1 MEKQSGNMISSDELL
16 FFDEKPAAIPL
27 YEAFAKRLLA
37 EIDDVTVKVRK
48 TQISFSNK
56 YNFAFVSLL
65 PVRRAKERPK
75 TWITVT
81 FGLQYKK
88 EAPRIDAATEP
99 YPNRWTHHMLISSTD
114 EIDDE
119 LMGWIKEAAAF
130 LAGKR

>member
-1 MEKQSGNMISSDELL
+1 MEKQSGYMISSDEL
-16 FFDEKPAAIPL
+16 FFFEGKLAALPL
-27 YEAFAKRLLA
+27 YEEFAKRLLA
-37 EIDDVTVKVRK
+37 EVDNVTIKVRK

-65 PVRRAKERPK
+65 PVRKAKERPE

-81 FGLQYKK
+81 FGLRYKK
-88 EAPRIDAATEP
+88 ESPRIDVASEP
-99 YPNRWTHHMLISSTD
+99 YPNRWTHHMLISSVD

-130 LAGKR
+130 SAGKR

>member
-1 MEKQSGNMISSDELL
+1 MEKQSGYMFSGDELF

-48 TQISFSNK
+48 TQISFSNR

-65 PVRRAKERPK
+65 PVRKAKARPE
-75 TWITVT
+75 TYITVT
-81 FGLQYKK
+81 FGLRYKK
-88 EAPRIDAATEP
+88 ESPRIDVASEP
-99 YPNRWTHHMLISSTD
+99 YPNRWTHHMLISSVD

-130 LAGKR
+130 SAGKR

>member
-1 MEKQSGNMISSDELL
+1 MEGQSEYMISSDELF
-16 FFDEKPAAIPL
+16 FFDEKPAALPL
-27 YEAFAKRLLA
+27 YEAFARRLLA
-37 EIDDVTVKVRK
+37 EIDNVTVKVQK

-65 PVRRAKERPK
+65 PVRKAKERPE

-81 FGLQYKK
+81 FGLRYKK
-88 EAPRIDAATEP
+88 ESPRIDVASEP
-99 YPNRWTHHMLISSTD
+99 YPNRWTHHMLISSVD

-130 LAGKR
+130 SAGKR

>member
-1 MEKQSGNMISSDELL
+1 MEKQSGYMISGDELF
-16 FFDEKPAAIPL
+16 FFDEKPAVLPL

-48 TQISFSNK
+48 TQISFSNR

-65 PVRRAKERPK
+65 PVRKAKARPE
-75 TWITVT
+75 TYITVT
-81 FGLQYKK
+81 FGLRYKK
-88 EAPRIDAATEP
+88 ESPRIDIATEP
-99 YPNRWTHHMLISSTD
+99 YPNRWTHHMLISSVD

-130 LAGKR
+130 SADKR